1 MWACGHDPTGGKLY
15 PDKPTCSG
23 STNALLYAWARNA
36 KKINLPDGVGFQV
49 GGNTGRK
56 YLVAQIHYMNM
67 DVEFD
72 ASGIQVTFIY
82 SSFLFVSRLKKS
94 LLY

>member
-1 MWACGHDPTGGKLY
+1 MWACGYDPTGGKLY
-15 PDKPTCSG
+15 PDKPPCTG
-23 STNALLYAWARNA
+23 STYALLYAWARNA

-56 YLVAQIHYMNM
+56 YLVVQIHYMNM

-72 ASGIQVTFIY
+72 ASGVQVTFICLHFL
-82 SSFLFVSRLKKS
+82 SFCF
-94 LLY
+94 